1 MSKHIDLGQYAT
13 AALGQYFELIPGNIG
28 ADAHLSKRGMTFDTK
43 SCEIKGVG
51 HLCVM
56 RMNAF
61 MGLMKMETIVI
72 APTKVDMP
80 LFNVDWVSAFGT
92 ETLIAELYDTQ
103 VEPWPGEAQ
112 KKFEEI
118 QEEYLD
124 VEDNESGEHWYDS
137 VLYPVSIHKKG
148 KGLTDRFND
157 AAKDYIDLFAAELAE
172 LSEPA
177 AAGKCGQ
184 VPCRPQTCSRRRLCP
199 DAGRERRSCC
209 QYDGEALWRGN
220 DEKDR
225 PEAHVWGRVSPK
237 TDL

>member
-103 VEPWPGEAQ
+103 LEPWPGEAQ

-148 KGLTDRFND
+148 KGLTDRFTADLKRARVGDFARTLVEND
-157 AAKDYIDLFAAELAE
+157 GPAVNMMAKLFGEE
-172 LSEPA
+172 
-177 AAGKCGQ
+177 
-184 VPCRPQTCSRRRLCP
+184 TMRRIVLKHMY
-199 DAGRERRSCC
+199 GVE
-209 QYDGEALWRGN
+209 
-220 DEKDR
+220 
-225 PEAHVWGRVSPK
+225 
-237 TDL
+237 

>member
-80 LFNVDWVSAFGT
+80 LFNVDWVSALGT

-177 AAGKCGQ
+177 AAGKCPADLKRARVGDFARTL
-184 VPCRPQTCSRRRLCP
+184 VENDGPAVNMMAKLFGEETMRRIVLKHMY
-199 DAGRERRSCC
+199 GVE
-209 QYDGEALWRGN
+209 
-220 DEKDR
+220 
-225 PEAHVWGRVSPK
+225 
-237 TDL
+237 

>member
-1 MSKHIDLGQYAT
+1 MSKHVDLGQYAT

-177 AAGKCGQ
+177 AAGKCPADLKRARVGDFARTL
-184 VPCRPQTCSRRRLCP
+184 VENDGPAVNMMAKLFGEETMRRIVLKHMY
-199 DAGRERRSCC
+199 GVE
-209 QYDGEALWRGN
+209 
-220 DEKDR
+220 
-225 PEAHVWGRVSPK
+225 
-237 TDL
+237 

>member
-103 VEPWPGEAQ
+103 VEPWSGEAQ

-177 AAGKCGQ
+177 AAGKCPADLKRARVGDFARTL
-184 VPCRPQTCSRRRLCP
+184 VENDGPAVNMMAKLFGEETMRRIVLKHMY
-199 DAGRERRSCC
+199 GVE
-209 QYDGEALWRGN
+209 
-220 DEKDR
+220 
-225 PEAHVWGRVSPK
+225 
-237 TDL
+237 

>member
-13 AALGQYFELIPGNIG
+13 AVLGQYFELIPGNIG

-103 VEPWPGEAQ
+103 LDPWPGEAQ

-177 AAGKCGQ
+177 AAGKCPADLKRARVGDFARTL
-184 VPCRPQTCSRRRLCP
+184 VENDGPAVNMMAKLFGEETMRRIVLKHMY
-199 DAGRERRSCC
+199 GVE
-209 QYDGEALWRGN
+209 
-220 DEKDR
+220 
-225 PEAHVWGRVSPK
+225 
-237 TDL
+237 

>member
-103 VEPWPGEAQ
+103 LEPWPEDAQ
-112 KKFEEI
+112 KRFEEI

-177 AAGKCGQ
+177 AGKCPADLKRARVGDFARTL
-184 VPCRPQTCSRRRLCP
+184 VENDGPAVNMMAKLFGEETMRRIVLKHMY
-199 DAGRERRSCC
+199 GVE
-209 QYDGEALWRGN
+209 
-220 DEKDR
+220 
-225 PEAHVWGRVSPK
+225 
-237 TDL
+237 

>member
-172 LSEPA
+172 LA
-177 AAGKCGQ
+177 MAGKCPADLKRARVGDFARTL
-184 VPCRPQTCSRRRLCP
+184 VENDGPAVNMMAKLFGEETMRRIVLKHMY
-199 DAGRERRSCC
+199 GVE
-209 QYDGEALWRGN
+209 
-220 DEKDR
+220 
-225 PEAHVWGRVSPK
+225 
-237 TDL
+237 

>member
-1 MSKHIDLGQYAT
+1 MSKHTDLGQYTT
-13 AALGQYFELIPGNIG
+13 AALGQYYELIPRNLG

-43 SCEIKGVG
+43 SCEIRDIG

-72 APTKVDMP
+72 APAGVDMP

-103 VEPWPGEAQ
+103 LEPWPEEAQ

-124 VEDNESGEHWYDS
+124 VEDYESGEHWYDS
-137 VLYPVSIHKKG
+137 ILDPVSIHKKG
-148 KGLTDRFND
+148 KGLTERFND
-157 AAKDYIDLFAAELAE
+157 AAKDYIDLFAAELA
-172 LSEPA
+172 
-177 AAGKCGQ
+177 AAGKCPADLKRARVSDFARTLVENDGPAVNMMAKLFGEETMRRIVLKHMSGIESGGQ
-184 VPCRPQTCSRRRLCP
+184 VQ
-199 DAGRERRSCC
+199 
-209 QYDGEALWRGN
+209 
-220 DEKDR
+220 
-225 PEAHVWGRVSPK
+225 
-237 TDL
+237 

>member
-92 ETLIAELYDTQ
+92 ETLITELYDTQ

-177 AAGKCGQ
+177 AGKCPADLKRARVGDFARTL
-184 VPCRPQTCSRRRLCP
+184 VENDGPAVNMMAKLFGEETMRRIVLKHMY
-199 DAGRERRSCC
+199 GVE
-209 QYDGEALWRGN
+209 
-220 DEKDR
+220 
-225 PEAHVWGRVSPK
+225 
-237 TDL
+237 

>member
-177 AAGKCGQ
+177 AAGKCPADLKRARVGDFARTL
-184 VPCRPQTCSRRRLCP
+184 VENDGPAVNMMAKLFGEETMRRIVLKHMY
-199 DAGRERRSCC
+199 GVE
-209 QYDGEALWRGN
+209 
-220 DEKDR
+220 
-225 PEAHVWGRVSPK
+225 
-237 TDL
+237 

>member
-172 LSEPA
+172 LS
-177 AAGKCGQ
+177 
-184 VPCRPQTCSRRRLCP
+184 
-199 DAGRERRSCC
+199 AGRERRSCC

>member
-28 ADAHLSKRGMTFDTK
+28 ADAHISKRGMTFDTK

-72 APTKVDMP
+72 SPTKVDMP

-103 VEPWPGEAQ
+103 LEPWPGEAQ

-177 AAGKCGQ
+177 AAGKCPADLKRARVGDFARTL
-184 VPCRPQTCSRRRLCP
+184 VENDGPAVNMMAKLFGEETMRRIVLKHMY
-199 DAGRERRSCC
+199 GVE
-209 QYDGEALWRGN
+209 
-220 DEKDR
+220 
-225 PEAHVWGRVSPK
+225 
-237 TDL
+237 

>member
-92 ETLIAELYDTQ
+92 ETLITELYDTQ

-177 AAGKCGQ
+177 AAGKCPADLKRARVGDFARTL
-184 VPCRPQTCSRRRLCP
+184 VENDGPAVNMMAKLFGEETMRRIVLKHMY
-199 DAGRERRSCC
+199 GVE
-209 QYDGEALWRGN
+209 
-220 DEKDR
+220 
-225 PEAHVWGRVSPK
+225 
-237 TDL
+237 

>member
-80 LFNVDWVSAFGT
+80 LFNVDWVSALGT

-103 VEPWPGEAQ
+103 LEPWPGEAQ

-177 AAGKCGQ
+177 AAGKCPADLKRARVGDFARTL
-184 VPCRPQTCSRRRLCP
+184 VENDGPAVNMMAKLFGEETMRRIVLKHMY
-199 DAGRERRSCC
+199 GVE
-209 QYDGEALWRGN
+209 
-220 DEKDR
+220 
-225 PEAHVWGRVSPK
+225 
-237 TDL
+237 

>member
-1 MSKHIDLGQYAT
+1 MSKHVDLGQYAT
-13 AALGQYFELIPGNIG
+13 AALGQYFELIPKDIG

-103 VEPWPGEAQ
+103 LEPWPGEAQ

-177 AAGKCGQ
+177 AAGKCPADLKRARVGDFARTL
-184 VPCRPQTCSRRRLCP
+184 VENDGPAVNMMAKLFGEETMRRIVLKHMY
-199 DAGRERRSCC
+199 GVE
-209 QYDGEALWRGN
+209 
-220 DEKDR
+220 
-225 PEAHVWGRVSPK
+225 
-237 TDL
+237 

>member
-1 MSKHIDLGQYAT
+1 MSKHVDLGQYTT

-177 AAGKCGQ
+177 AAGKCPADLKRARVGDFARTLVENDGPAVNMMAKLFGQ
-184 VPCRPQTCSRRRLCP
+184 ETMRRVVLKHMY
-199 DAGRERRSCC
+199 GVE
-209 QYDGEALWRGN
+209 
-220 DEKDR
+220 
-225 PEAHVWGRVSPK
+225 
-237 TDL
+237 

>member
-103 VEPWPGEAQ
+103 LEPWPGEEQ

-177 AAGKCGQ
+177 AAGKCPADLKRARVGDFARTL
-184 VPCRPQTCSRRRLCP
+184 VENDGPAVNMMAKLFGEETMRRIVLKHMY
-199 DAGRERRSCC
+199 GVE
-209 QYDGEALWRGN
+209 
-220 DEKDR
+220 
-225 PEAHVWGRVSPK
+225 
-237 TDL
+237 

>member
-80 LFNVDWVSAFGT
+80 LFNVDWVSALGT

-103 VEPWPGEAQ
+103 VEPWRGEAQ

-177 AAGKCGQ
+177 AGKCPADLKRARVGDFARTL
-184 VPCRPQTCSRRRLCP
+184 VENDGPAVNMMAKLFGEETMRRIVLKHMY
-199 DAGRERRSCC
+199 GVE
-209 QYDGEALWRGN
+209 
-220 DEKDR
+220 
-225 PEAHVWGRVSPK
+225 
-237 TDL
+237 

>member
-103 VEPWPGEAQ
+103 LEPWPGEAQ

-137 VLYPVSIHKKG
+137 VLYSVSIHKKG

-177 AAGKCGQ
+177 AAGKCPADLKRARVGDFARTL
-184 VPCRPQTCSRRRLCP
+184 VENDGPAVNMMAKLFGEETMRRIVLKHMY
-199 DAGRERRSCC
+199 GVE
-209 QYDGEALWRGN
+209 
-220 DEKDR
+220 
-225 PEAHVWGRVSPK
+225 
-237 TDL
+237 

>member
-1 MSKHIDLGQYAT
+1 
-13 AALGQYFELIPGNIG
+13 
-28 ADAHLSKRGMTFDTK
+28 MTFDTK

-177 AAGKCGQ
+177 AAGKCPADLKRARVGDFARTL
-184 VPCRPQTCSRRRLCP
+184 VENDGPAVNMMAKLFGEETMRRIVLKHMY
-199 DAGRERRSCC
+199 GVE
-209 QYDGEALWRGN
+209 
-220 DEKDR
+220 
-225 PEAHVWGRVSPK
+225 
-237 TDL
+237 

>member
-28 ADAHLSKRGMTFDTK
+28 SDAHLSKRGMTFDTK

-177 AAGKCGQ
+177 AAGKCPADLKRARVGDFARTL
-184 VPCRPQTCSRRRLCP
+184 VENDGPAVNMMAKLFGEETMRRIVLKHMY
-199 DAGRERRSCC
+199 GVE
-209 QYDGEALWRGN
+209 
-220 DEKDR
+220 
-225 PEAHVWGRVSPK
+225 
-237 TDL
+237 

>member
-28 ADAHLSKRGMTFDTK
+28 SDAHLSKRGMTFDTK
-43 SCEIKGVG
+43 SCEIRGVG

-80 LFNVDWVSAFGT
+80 LFNVDWVSALGT

-177 AAGKCGQ
+177 AAGKCPADLKRARVGDFARTL
-184 VPCRPQTCSRRRLCP
+184 VENDGPAVNMMAKLFGEETMRRIVLKHMY
-199 DAGRERRSCC
+199 GVE
-209 QYDGEALWRGN
+209 
-220 DEKDR
+220 
-225 PEAHVWGRVSPK
+225 
-237 TDL
+237 

>member
-1 MSKHIDLGQYAT
+1 MSKHIDLVQYAT

-103 VEPWPGEAQ
+103 LEPWPGEAQ

-177 AAGKCGQ
+177 AGKCPADLKRARVGDFARTL
-184 VPCRPQTCSRRRLCP
+184 VENDGPAVNMMAKLFGEETMRRIVLKHMY
-199 DAGRERRSCC
+199 GVE
-209 QYDGEALWRGN
+209 
-220 DEKDR
+220 
-225 PEAHVWGRVSPK
+225 
-237 TDL
+237 

>member
-1 MSKHIDLGQYAT
+1 MSKHIDQGQYAT

-177 AAGKCGQ
+177 AAGKCPADLKRARVGDFARTL
-184 VPCRPQTCSRRRLCP
+184 VENDGPAVNMMAKLFGEETMRRIVLKHMY
-199 DAGRERRSCC
+199 GVE
-209 QYDGEALWRGN
+209 
-220 DEKDR
+220 
-225 PEAHVWGRVSPK
+225 
-237 TDL
+237 

>member
-43 SCEIKGVG
+43 SCEIRDIG

-157 AAKDYIDLFAAELAE
+157 ANSRNLRLRASALPTSNVLASAT
-172 LSEPA
+172 LP
-177 AAGKCGQ
+177 
-184 VPCRPQTCSRRRLCP
+184 
-199 DAGRERRSCC
+199 GR
-209 QYDGEALWRGN
+209 W
-220 DEKDR
+220 
-225 PEAHVWGRVSPK
+225 
-237 TDL
+237 

>member
-112 KKFEEI
+112 KKFEES

-177 AAGKCGQ
+177 AAGKCPADLKRARVGDFARTL
-184 VPCRPQTCSRRRLCP
+184 VENDGPAVNMMAKLFGEETMRRIVLKHMY
-199 DAGRERRSCC
+199 GVE
-209 QYDGEALWRGN
+209 
-220 DEKDR
+220 
-225 PEAHVWGRVSPK
+225 
-237 TDL
+237 

>member
-112 KKFEEI
+112 KKFDEI
-118 QEEYLD
+118 REEYLD

-177 AAGKCGQ
+177 AAGKCPADLKRARVGDFARTL
-184 VPCRPQTCSRRRLCP
+184 VENDGPAVNMMAKLFGEETMRRIVLKHMY
-199 DAGRERRSCC
+199 GVE
-209 QYDGEALWRGN
+209 
-220 DEKDR
+220 
-225 PEAHVWGRVSPK
+225 
-237 TDL
+237 

>member
-72 APTKVDMP
+72 VPTKVDMP

-92 ETLIAELYDTQ
+92 ETLITELYDTQ

-177 AAGKCGQ
+177 AAGKC
-184 VPCRPQTCSRRRLCP
+184 PADLKR
-199 DAGRERRSCC
+199 A
-209 QYDGEALWRGN
+209 
-220 DEKDR
+220 
-225 PEAHVWGRVSPK
+225 RVSDFARTLVENDGPAVNMMAK
-237 TDL
+237 LFGEETMRRIVLKHMYGVE

>member
-103 VEPWPGEAQ
+103 LEPWRGGAQ

-177 AAGKCGQ
+177 AAGKCPADLKRARVGDFARTL
-184 VPCRPQTCSRRRLCP
+184 VENDGPAVNMMAKLFGEETMRRIVLKHMY
-199 DAGRERRSCC
+199 GVE
-209 QYDGEALWRGN
+209 
-220 DEKDR
+220 
-225 PEAHVWGRVSPK
+225 
-237 TDL
+237 

>member
-103 VEPWPGEAQ
+103 LEPWPGEAQ

-177 AAGKCGQ
+177 AAGMCPADLKRARVGDFARTL
-184 VPCRPQTCSRRRLCP
+184 VENDGPAVNMMAKLFGEETMRRIVLKHMY
-199 DAGRERRSCC
+199 GVE
-209 QYDGEALWRGN
+209 
-220 DEKDR
+220 
-225 PEAHVWGRVSPK
+225 
-237 TDL
+237 

>member
-13 AALGQYFELIPGNIG
+13 AVLGQYFELIPGNIG

-43 SCEIKGVG
+43 SCEINGVG

-177 AAGKCGQ
+177 AAGKCPADLKRARVGDFARTP
-184 VPCRPQTCSRRRLCP
+184 VENDGPAVNMMAKLFGEETMRRIVLKHMY
-199 DAGRERRSCC
+199 GVE
-209 QYDGEALWRGN
+209 
-220 DEKDR
+220 
-225 PEAHVWGRVSPK
+225 
-237 TDL
+237 

>member
-1 MSKHIDLGQYAT
+1 
-13 AALGQYFELIPGNIG
+13 
-28 ADAHLSKRGMTFDTK
+28 MTFDTK

-177 AAGKCGQ
+177 AGKCPADLKRARVGDFARTL
-184 VPCRPQTCSRRRLCP
+184 VENDGPAVNMMAKLFGEETMRRIVLKHMY
-199 DAGRERRSCC
+199 GVE
-209 QYDGEALWRGN
+209 
-220 DEKDR
+220 
-225 PEAHVWGRVSPK
+225 
-237 TDL
+237 

>member
-13 AALGQYFELIPGNIG
+13 AALGQYFELVPGNIG

-177 AAGKCGQ
+177 AAGKCPADLKRARVGDFARTL
-184 VPCRPQTCSRRRLCP
+184 VENDGPAVNMMAKLFGEETMRRIVLKHMY
-199 DAGRERRSCC
+199 GVE
-209 QYDGEALWRGN
+209 
-220 DEKDR
+220 
-225 PEAHVWGRVSPK
+225 
-237 TDL
+237 

>member
-1 MSKHIDLGQYAT
+1 MSKHVDLGQYIT
-13 AALGQYFELIPGNIG
+13 AALGQYFELIPKDIG

-103 VEPWPGEAQ
+103 LEPWPGEAQ

-148 KGLTDRFND
+148 KGLTERFND

-172 LSEPA
+172 LS
-177 AAGKCGQ
+177 AAGKCPADLKSARVGDFARTL
-184 VPCRPQTCSRRRLCP
+184 VENDGPAVNMMAKLFGEETMRRIVLKHMY
-199 DAGRERRSCC
+199 GVE
-209 QYDGEALWRGN
+209 
-220 DEKDR
+220 
-225 PEAHVWGRVSPK
+225 
-237 TDL
+237 

>member
-103 VEPWPGEAQ
+103 LKPWPGEAQ

-118 QEEYLD
+118 REEYLD

-177 AAGKCGQ
+177 AAGKCPADLKRARVGDFARTL
-184 VPCRPQTCSRRRLCP
+184 VENDGPAVNMMAKLFGEETMRRIVLKHMY
-199 DAGRERRSCC
+199 GVE
-209 QYDGEALWRGN
+209 
-220 DEKDR
+220 
-225 PEAHVWGRVSPK
+225 
-237 TDL
+237 

>member
-92 ETLIAELYDTQ
+92 ET
-103 VEPWPGEAQ
+103 
-112 KKFEEI
+112 
-118 QEEYLD
+118 
-124 VEDNESGEHWYDS
+124 
-137 VLYPVSIHKKG
+137 
-148 KGLTDRFND
+148 
-157 AAKDYIDLFAAELAE
+157 
-172 LSEPA
+172 
-177 AAGKCGQ
+177 
-184 VPCRPQTCSRRRLCP
+184 
-199 DAGRERRSCC
+199 AGRVL
-209 QYDGEALWRGN
+209 ARGSA
-220 DEKDR
+220 EKVRGDS
-225 PEAHVWGRVSPK
+225 GRVPGRGGQ
-237 TDL
+237 

>member
-1 MSKHIDLGQYAT
+1 MSKHTDLGQYAT

-103 VEPWPGEAQ
+103 LEPWPGEAQ

-177 AAGKCGQ
+177 AAGKCPADLKRARVGDFARTL
-184 VPCRPQTCSRRRLCP
+184 VENDGPAVNMMAKLFGEETMRRIVLKHMY
-199 DAGRERRSCC
+199 GVE
-209 QYDGEALWRGN
+209 
-220 DEKDR
+220 
-225 PEAHVWGRVSPK
+225 
-237 TDL
+237 

>member
-103 VEPWPGEAQ
+103 LEPWPEDAQ

-124 VEDNESGEHWYDS
+124 VEDYESGEHWYDS

-177 AAGKCGQ
+177 AAGKCPADLKRARVGDFARTL
-184 VPCRPQTCSRRRLCP
+184 VENDGPAVNMMAKLFGEETMRRIVLKHMY
-199 DAGRERRSCC
+199 GVE
-209 QYDGEALWRGN
+209 
-220 DEKDR
+220 
-225 PEAHVWGRVSPK
+225 
-237 TDL
+237 